1 MKAVQPK
8 AVSPSASASAS
19 VSTSTEPAVAA
30 PAIRVVKSASCP
42 SLSGKSTLTYELG
55 CTSESEIQIRI
66 KANSGGGFF
75 SQEWISLNSI
85 EEVLAKT
92 AAGTPLTTT
101 ALLPIFSGKSVNTA
115 GFLLAVLKEVGLVRP
130 LENKRRCF
138 ETVDSALF
146 VEEVNALIASPVNLK
161 ADDQPKPVGIDKKD
175 APKAKKKAA

>member
-8 AVSPSASASAS
+8 GASPSAS
-19 VSTSTEPAVAA
+19 VSTGSESAVAV
-30 PAIRVVKSASCP
+30 PAIRVLKIASCP
-42 SLSGKSTLTYELG
+42 SLSSKSSLIYELG
-55 CTSESEIQIRI
+55 CTPDSEIQIRI

-75 SQEWISLNSI
+75 SQEWISLSSI

-130 LENKRRCF
+130 LENKQRCF
-138 ETVDSALF
+138 ETVDPALF
-146 VEEVNALIASPVNLK
+146 VGEVNALITSAVDLK
-161 ADDQPKPVGIDKKD
+161 ANDQPKPESSNKQ
-175 APKAKKKAA
+175 AAQKAKKKAA